1 VQRTKNSK
9 LSTNS
14 KILAFVK
21 LLTISQALHNHQKEE
36 DTELAVTAERTALV
50 KLLTS
55 SRQAQGSMMDNDCRI
70 N

>member
-21 LLTISQALHNHQKEE
+21 LLTISRASHNHQEGE
-36 DTELAVTAERTALV
+36 DTELVVTAERTALV

-55 SRQAQGSMMDNDCRI
+55 SSSADKHKHQ
-70 N
+70 